1 MYYDTDIANYP
12 DGNTAY
18 ASENT
23 ACKVIERLEECSGD
37 MFTWLENSGIKANP
51 HKCHLLVNK
60 KKLLEL

>member
-37 MFTWLENSGIKANP
+37 IFT
-51 HKCHLLVNK
+51 
-60 KKLLEL
+60 